1 MKAKKIL
8 SILLAALMLVSA
20 LAGCNSTPTPT
31 PAPVAETTP
40 AAGDPAPAPEAPVE
54 TIKVGV
60 LLPMSGSSSYYGGVQ
75 LDGIE
80 FCVDYV
86 NNTLGGIASMG
97 GAKIELVVQDSAGN
111 PETGVSAFEKLIE
124 EDVSAIIGPYNSTVG
139 AATAPVAIQYGM
151 PYVLVNCTS
160 ENFMDVENKYVYRTN
175 IGSSDNQGIW
185 GLIINYLN
193 EVRPENPTT
202 KIAVVYD
209 SGDWGT
215 TSVESWRN
223 MAPRMGCEITIDEA
237 VSESSTD
244 LSTLVNKIKSND
256 VDLVIV
262 AAFSAATNLLVKQM
276 AEYEVPAYIAGL
288 GGGVGDIEF
297 IQNCGS
303 AAENVFYSAPWL
315 PKYGSASEEAAALNE
330 KFEGIYG
337 YEMTMEPC
345 WGWLGMATIADA
357 LERAGS
363 ADREA
368 VADAL
373 YVTDILK
380 AGGDPAKDWIMMFSG
395 YEGVHFAT
403 EGQHKEV
410 YSQGVRY
417 NNNDRVGAEAGMVL
431 AQVQDGKWVVAFPEV
446 YNNGVEIINYQ

>member
-1 MKAKKIL
+1 MNAKKVL
-8 SILLAALMLVSA
+8 SVLLAALMLVTA
-20 LAGCNSTPTPT
+20 LAGCGGSPAAT
-31 PAPVAETTP
+31 PAPAAPTP
-40 AAGDPAPAPEAPVE
+40 AAGTEAPAAPAPEVV
-54 TIKVGV
+54 KVGV

-86 NNTLGGIASMG
+86 NNTLGGIASMN

-124 EDVSAIIGPYNSTVG
+124 EGVSAVIGPYSSTVG

-160 ENFMDVENKYVYRTN
+160 ENFMNVENKYVYRTN

-193 EVRPENPTT
+193 EVRPDNPTT

-215 TSVESWRN
+215 TSVTSWRD
-223 MAPRMGCEITIDEA
+223 MAPRMGCEIVIDEA

-276 AEYEVPAYIAGL
+276 AEYEVPAFIAGL

-297 IQNCGS
+297 IQNTGS
-303 AAENVFYSAPWL
+303 ASENVFYSAPWL

-330 KFEGIYG
+330 TFAGIYG

-345 WGWLGMATIADA
+345 WGWLGMATLADA
-357 LERAGS
+357 IDRAGS

-368 VADAL
+368 IADAL

-380 AGGDPAKDWIMMFSG
+380 VGGDPAKDWIMMFSG

-403 EGQHKEV
+403 EGQYKEV
-410 YSQGVRY
+410 YAEGVRY

-431 AQVQDGKWVVAFPEV
+431 AQVQDGKWVVAFPET
-446 YNNGVEIINYQ
+446 YNDGRQIINYD